1 MNWFS
6 IFRLGLVQLCIGSS
20 VVIPLSTLNR
30 LMKVELALPATI
42 AGFLIA
48 LHYAVQL
55 TRVNWGHLSDKS
67 RNRSQWIVLG
77 MLILGIGGILASSS
91 IPLIESHFSYGIMLA
106 LLSYSLIGFGVGA
119 AGTPLLALLA
129 TYSSKS
135 QKGFAA
141 SITFLMMILGL
152 AITGITVGTI
162 LDPYSHQKLLKITSS
177 LAIIT
182 IIISFLSLRNLE
194 RSLQNSSHALTPN
207 TINSD
212 VPILEGIKK
221 VWMEREARLFTIFIF
236 ISMGAFSMQDP
247 ILEPFA
253 GEVFGFTVGES
264 TKLDGFHK
272 IGTLIGIISIVLC
285 LSKFRIGFGSLSIV
299 KNERLGSEK
308 LWLITGCL
316 FSALSLFIISLLALT
331 FKEPNLL
338 NSVVFI
344 FGISNGVFTAGV
356 LGTMLHLAS
365 RGSGDN
371 KEGTRMGIWG
381 AAQAY
386 ATMIAVFFS
395 TLLVDILG
403 LIMTSLP
410 SIYGIVFL
418 TAASFFIASAYLG
431 SLIIKSD
438 ELNPNQNILQSVN

>member
-6 IFRLGLVQLCIGSS
+6 ILRLGLVQLCIGSS

-55 TRVNWGHLSDKS
+55 TRVNWGYLSDKTQ
-67 RNRSQWIVLG
+67 NRSQWIIFG
-77 MLILGIGGILASSS
+77 MLILGIGGVLASVS
-91 IPLIESHFSYGIMLA
+91 IPLIESNFAYGIMLA
-106 LLSYSLIGFGVGA
+106 LFSYTLIGFGVGA

-129 TYSSKS
+129 SYSSKS

-152 AITGITVGTI
+152 AITGITAGII
-162 LDPYSHQKLLKITSS
+162 LDPYSHQKLMKITAS

-182 IIISFLSLRNLE
+182 NILSYLSLKNLE
-194 RSLQNSSHALTPN
+194 KSLLNNADARIPNS
-207 TINSD
+207 IRYD
-212 VPILEGIKK
+212 VPFLTGIKK
-221 VWMEREARLFTIFIF
+221 IWMEREARLFTIFIF

-253 GEVFGFTVGES
+253 GEVFSFAVGES

-272 IGTLIGIISIVLC
+272 IGTLIGIILIILC
-285 LSKFRIGFGSLSIV
+285 LSKFRIGFGSLSIA

-308 LWLITGCL
+308 FWLITGCL
-316 FSALSLFIISLLALT
+316 FSAFSLFIISLLGLT
-331 FKEPNLL
+331 YRDPGIL
-338 NSVVFI
+338 NSVVFL
-344 FGISNGVFTAGV
+344 FGISNGVFTAGI

-365 RGSGDN
+365 KDSGDN
-371 KEGTRMGIWG
+371 NAGTRMGIWG

-395 TLLVDILG
+395 TVLVDILG
-403 LIMTSLP
+403 LMINSLP
-410 SIYGIVFL
+410 TVYGIVFL
-418 TAASFFIASAYLG
+418 TAASFFIAAAFLG
-431 SLIIKSD
+431 SLIIKKD
-438 ELNPNQNILQSVN
+438 ELDQNQNILQSVS

>member
-67 RNRSQWIVLG
+67 QNRSQWIVLG
-77 MLILGIGGILASSS
+77 MLILGIGGILASAS
-91 IPLIESHFSYGIMLA
+91 IPLIENRFSYGIILA

-141 SITFLMMILGL
+141 SITFLMMIIGL

-182 IIISFLSLRNLE
+182 IIISFFSLRNLE

-285 LSKFRIGFGSLSIV
+285 LSKLRIGFGSLSIV

-331 FKEPNLL
+331 FTEPNLL

-410 SIYGIVFL
+410 SVYGIVFL

-438 ELNPNQNILQSVN
+438 EPNPNQNILQSVN

>member
-1 MNWFS
+1 VNWFS

-67 RNRSQWIVLG
+67 QNRSQWIVLG
-77 MLILGIGGILASSS
+77 MLILGIGGILASAS
-91 IPLIESHFSYGIMLA
+91 IPLIENRFSYGIILA

-194 RSLQNSSHALTPN
+194 RSLQNSSHALSPN

-299 KNERLGSEK
+299 KNEHLGSEK

-316 FSALSLFIISLLALT
+316 LSALSLFIISLLALT
-331 FKEPNLL
+331 FTEPNLL

-365 RGSGDN
+365 RGSSDN

-410 SIYGIVFL
+410 SVYGIVFL

>member
-67 RNRSQWIVLG
+67 QNRSQWIVLG
-77 MLILGIGGILASSS
+77 MLILGIGGILASAS
-91 IPLIESHFSYGIMLA
+91 IPLIENRFSYGIILA

-129 TYSSKS
+129 TYSSTS
-135 QKGFAA
+135 QQGFAA

-152 AITGITVGTI
+152 AITGITVGII
-162 LDPYSHQKLLKITSS
+162 LDPYSHQKLIKITSS
-177 LAIIT
+177 LAILAN
-182 IIISFLSLRNLE
+182 IISFLSLRNLE
-194 RSLQNSSHALTPN
+194 RSLQNSSNALMPN
-207 TINSD
+207 TINSN

-221 VWMEREARLFTIFIF
+221 VWMERDARLFTIFIF

-272 IGTLIGIISIVLC
+272 IGTLLGIISIVLC
-285 LSKFRIGFGSLSIV
+285 LSKFKIGFGSLSIV

-331 FKEPNLL
+331 FAESGAL
-338 NSVVFI
+338 NSVVFF
-344 FGISNGVFTAGV
+344 FGISNGIFTAGV

-365 RGSGDN
+365 RGSSDN

-395 TLLVDILG
+395 TVLVDVLG
-403 LIMTSLP
+403 LIMTSIP
-410 SIYGIVFL
+410 SVYGIVFL
-418 TAASFFIASAYLG
+418 TAACFFIASAYLG

-438 ELNPNQNILQSVN
+438 ELNPNQNLLQSVN

>member
-1 MNWFS
+1 
-6 IFRLGLVQLCIGSS
+6 
-20 VVIPLSTLNR
+20 
-30 LMKVELALPATI
+30 MKVELALPATI

-67 RNRSQWIVLG
+67 QNRSQWIVLG
-77 MLILGIGGILASSS
+77 MLILGIGGILASAS
-91 IPLIESHFSYGIMLA
+91 IPLIENRFSYGIILA

-194 RSLQNSSHALTPN
+194 RSLQNSTHALTPN

-212 VPILEGIKK
+212 VSILEGIKK

-331 FKEPNLL
+331 FTEPNLL

-365 RGSGDN
+365 RGSSDN

-410 SIYGIVFL
+410 SVYGIVFL

>member
-6 IFRLGLVQLCIGSS
+6 ILRLGLVQLCIGSS

-55 TRVNWGHLSDKS
+55 TRVNWGYLSDKTQ
-67 RNRSQWIVLG
+67 NRSQWIIFG
-77 MLILGIGGILASSS
+77 MLILGIGGVLASVS
-91 IPLIESHFSYGIMLA
+91 IPLIESNFAYGIMLA
-106 LLSYSLIGFGVGA
+106 LFSYTLIGFGVGA

-129 TYSSKS
+129 SYSSKS

-152 AITGITVGTI
+152 AITGITAGII
-162 LDPYSHQKLLKITSS
+162 LDPYSHQKLMKITAS

-182 IIISFLSLRNLE
+182 NILSYLSLKNLE
-194 RSLQNSSHALTPN
+194 KSLLNNADARIPNS
-207 TINSD
+207 IRYD
-212 VPILEGIKK
+212 VPFLTGIKK
-221 VWMEREARLFTIFIF
+221 IWMEREARLFTIFIF

-253 GEVFGFTVGES
+253 GEVFGFAVGES
-264 TKLDGFHK
+264 TKLDGLHK
-272 IGTLIGIISIVLC
+272 VGTLIGIILIILC
-285 LSKFRIGFGSLSIV
+285 LSKFRIGFRSFSIV
-299 KNERLGSEK
+299 KNERMGSEK
-308 LWLITGCL
+308 FWLITGCL
-316 FSALSLFIISLLALT
+316 FSALSLFIISLLGLT
-331 FKEPNLL
+331 YRDPGIL
-338 NSVVFI
+338 NSVVFF
-344 FGISNGVFTAGV
+344 FGISNGVFTAGI

-371 KEGTRMGIWG
+371 NTGTRMGIWG

-395 TLLVDILG
+395 TVLVDILG
-403 LIMTSLP
+403 LMMNSLP
-410 SIYGIVFL
+410 SVYGIVFL
-418 TAASFFIASAYLG
+418 TAASFFIAAAFLG
-431 SLIIKSD
+431 SLIIKKD
-438 ELNPNQNILQSVN
+438 ELDQNQNILQSVS

>member
-1 MNWFS
+1 
-6 IFRLGLVQLCIGSS
+6 
-20 VVIPLSTLNR
+20 
-30 LMKVELALPATI
+30 MKVELALPATI

-67 RNRSQWIVLG
+67 QNRSQWIVLG
-77 MLILGIGGILASSS
+77 MLILGIGGILASAS
-91 IPLIESHFSYGIMLA
+91 IPLIENRFSYGIILA

-331 FKEPNLL
+331 FTEPNLL

-410 SIYGIVFL
+410 SVYGIVFL

>member
-6 IFRLGLVQLCIGSS
+6 ILRLGLVQLCIGSS

-55 TRVNWGHLSDKS
+55 TRVNWGYLSDKTQ
-67 RNRSQWIVLG
+67 NRSQWIIFG
-77 MLILGIGGILASSS
+77 MLILGIGGVLASAS
-91 IPLIESHFSYGIMLA
+91 IPLIESNFAYGIMLA
-106 LLSYSLIGFGVGA
+106 LFSYTLIGFGVGA

-129 TYSSKS
+129 SYSSKS

-152 AITGITVGTI
+152 AITGITAGII
-162 LDPYSHQKLLKITSS
+162 LDPYSHQKLIKITAS
-177 LAIIT
+177 LAILTNIL
-182 IIISFLSLRNLE
+182 SFLSLKNLE
-194 RSLQNSSHALTPN
+194 TSLRNNADARTPN
-207 TINSD
+207 AINYD
-212 VPILEGIKK
+212 VPFLEGIKK

-253 GEVFGFTVGES
+253 GEVFGFAVGES

-272 IGTLIGIISIVLC
+272 IGTLIGIILIILC

-308 LWLITGCL
+308 FWLITGCL
-316 FSALSLFIISLLALT
+316 FSAFSLFIISLLGVT
-331 FKEPNLL
+331 YRDPGIL
-338 NSVVFI
+338 NSVVFL
-344 FGISNGVFTAGV
+344 FGISNGVFTAGI

-365 RGSGDN
+365 RGSDGN
-371 KEGTRMGIWG
+371 NTGTRMGIWG

-395 TLLVDILG
+395 TVLVDILG
-403 LIMTSLP
+403 LMMNSLP
-410 SIYGIVFL
+410 SVYGIVFL
-418 TAASFFIASAYLG
+418 TAASFFIAAAFLG
-431 SLIIKSD
+431 SLIIKKD
-438 ELNPNQNILQSVN
+438 ELDQNQNILQSVN

>member
-67 RNRSQWIVLG
+67 QNRSQWIVLG
-77 MLILGIGGILASSS
+77 MLILGIGGILASAS
-91 IPLIESHFSYGIMLA
+91 IPLIENRFSYGIILA

-152 AITGITVGTI
+152 AITGITVGII
-162 LDPYSHQKLLKITSS
+162 LDPYSHEKLIKITSS

-182 IIISFLSLRNLE
+182 NIISFFSLRNLE
-194 RSLQNSSHALTPN
+194 RSLQNSSHALSPN

-331 FKEPNLL
+331 FTEPNLL

-410 SIYGIVFL
+410 SVYGIVFL

>member
-6 IFRLGLVQLCIGSS
+6 ILRLGLVQLCIGSS

-55 TRVNWGHLSDKS
+55 TRVNWGYLSDKTQ
-67 RNRSQWIVLG
+67 NRSQWIIFG
-77 MLILGIGGILASSS
+77 MLILGIGGVLASAS
-91 IPLIESHFSYGIMLA
+91 IPLIESNFAYGIMLA
-106 LLSYSLIGFGVGA
+106 LFSYTLIGFGVGA

-129 TYSSKS
+129 SYSSKS

-152 AITGITVGTI
+152 AITGITAGII
-162 LDPYSHQKLLKITSS
+162 LDPYSHQKLIKITAS

-182 IIISFLSLRNLE
+182 NILSFLSLKNLE
-194 RSLQNSSHALTPN
+194 KSLRNNADARTPN
-207 TINSD
+207 AINYD
-212 VPILEGIKK
+212 VPFLEGIKK

-253 GEVFGFTVGES
+253 GEVFGFAVGES

-272 IGTLIGIISIVLC
+272 IGTLIGIILIILC
-285 LSKFRIGFGSLSIV
+285 LSKFRIGFASLSIV

-308 LWLITGCL
+308 FWLITGCI
-316 FSALSLFIISLLALT
+316 FSAFSLFMISLLGLT
-331 FKEPNLL
+331 YRDPGIL
-338 NSVVFI
+338 NSVVFL
-344 FGISNGVFTAGV
+344 FGISNGVFTAGI

-365 RGSGDN
+365 KGSDGN
-371 KEGTRMGIWG
+371 NTGTRMGIWG

-395 TLLVDILG
+395 TVLVDILG
-403 LIMTSLP
+403 LMMNSLP
-410 SIYGIVFL
+410 SVYGIVFL
-418 TAASFFIASAYLG
+418 TAASFFIAAAFLG
-431 SLIIKSD
+431 SLIIKKD
-438 ELNPNQNILQSVN
+438 ELDQNQNILQSVS

>member
-1 MNWFS
+1 
-6 IFRLGLVQLCIGSS
+6 
-20 VVIPLSTLNR
+20 
-30 LMKVELALPATI
+30 
-42 AGFLIA
+42 
-48 LHYAVQL
+48 
-55 TRVNWGHLSDKS
+55 
-67 RNRSQWIVLG
+67 
-77 MLILGIGGILASSS
+77 
-91 IPLIESHFSYGIMLA
+91 
-106 LLSYSLIGFGVGA
+106 
-119 AGTPLLALLA
+119 
-129 TYSSKS
+129 
-135 QKGFAA
+135 
-141 SITFLMMILGL
+141 
-152 AITGITVGTI
+152 
-162 LDPYSHQKLLKITSS
+162 
-177 LAIIT
+177 
-182 IIISFLSLRNLE
+182 
-194 RSLQNSSHALTPN
+194 
-207 TINSD
+207 

-221 VWMEREARLFTIFIF
+221 VWMERDARLFTIFIF

-285 LSKFRIGFGSLSIV
+285 LSKFKIGFGSLSIV
-299 KNERLGSEK
+299 KNERLGSER

-316 FSALSLFIISLLALT
+316 FSALSLFIISLLAIT
-331 FKEPNLL
+331 FAGSSAL
-338 NSVVFI
+338 NSVVFF
-344 FGISNGVFTAGV
+344 FGISNGIFTAGV

-395 TLLVDILG
+395 TVLVDILG

-410 SIYGIVFL
+410 SVYGIVFL
-418 TAASFFIASAYLG
+418 TAACFFIASAYLG

-438 ELNPNQNILQSVN
+438 ELNSNQNLLQSVN

>member
-77 MLILGIGGILASSS
+77 MIILGLGGILASAS

-106 LLSYSLIGFGVGA
+106 LFSYSLIGFGVGA

-152 AITGITVGTI
+152 AITGITVGII
-162 LDPYSHQKLLKITSS
+162 LDPYSHQKLIKITAS

-182 IIISFLSLRNLE
+182 NIISFLSLRNLE
-194 RSLQNSSHALTPN
+194 RSLQNSSNAITPN
-207 TINSD
+207 TINSN

-221 VWMEREARLFTIFIF
+221 VWMERDARLFTIFIF

-285 LSKFRIGFGSLSIV
+285 LSKFKIGFGSLSIV
-299 KNERLGSEK
+299 KNERLGSER

-316 FSALSLFIISLLALT
+316 FSALSLFIISLLAIT
-331 FKEPNLL
+331 FAGSSAL
-338 NSVVFI
+338 NSVVFF
-344 FGISNGVFTAGV
+344 FGISNGIFTAGV

-395 TLLVDILG
+395 TVLVDILG

-410 SIYGIVFL
+410 SVYGIVFL
-418 TAASFFIASAYLG
+418 TAACFFIASAYLG

-438 ELNPNQNILQSVN
+438 ELNSNQNLLQSVN

>member
-6 IFRLGLVQLCIGSS
+6 ILRLGLVQLCIGSS

-55 TRVNWGHLSDKS
+55 TRVNWGYLSDKTQ
-67 RNRSQWIVLG
+67 NRSQWIIFG
-77 MLILGIGGILASSS
+77 MLILGIGGVLASVS
-91 IPLIESHFSYGIMLA
+91 IPLIESNFAYGIMLA
-106 LLSYSLIGFGVGA
+106 LFSYTLIGFGVGA

-129 TYSSKS
+129 SYSSKS

-152 AITGITVGTI
+152 AITGITAGII
-162 LDPYSHQKLLKITSS
+162 LDPYSHQKLMKITAS

-182 IIISFLSLRNLE
+182 NILSYLSLKNLE
-194 RSLQNSSHALTPN
+194 KSLLNNADARIPNS
-207 TINSD
+207 IRYD
-212 VPILEGIKK
+212 VPFLTGIKK
-221 VWMEREARLFTIFIF
+221 IWMEREARLFTIFIF

-253 GEVFGFTVGES
+253 GEVFGFAVGES

-272 IGTLIGIISIVLC
+272 IGTLIGIILIILC
-285 LSKFRIGFGSLSIV
+285 LSKFRIGFGSFSIF

-316 FSALSLFIISLLALT
+316 FSALSLFIISLLGLT
-331 FKEPNLL
+331 YRDPGIL
-338 NSVVFI
+338 NSVVFF
-344 FGISNGVFTAGV
+344 FGISNGVFTAGI

-371 KEGTRMGIWG
+371 NTGTRMGIWG

-395 TLLVDILG
+395 TVLVDILG
-403 LIMTSLP
+403 LMMNSLP
-410 SIYGIVFL
+410 SVYGIVFL
-418 TAASFFIASAYLG
+418 TAASFFIAAAFLG
-431 SLIIKSD
+431 SLIIKKD
-438 ELNPNQNILQSVN
+438 ELDQNQNILQSVS

>member
-6 IFRLGLVQLCIGSS
+6 ILRLGLVQLCIGSS

-55 TRVNWGHLSDKS
+55 TRVNWGYLSDKTQ
-67 RNRSQWIVLG
+67 NRSQWIIFG
-77 MLILGIGGILASSS
+77 MLILGIGGVLASAS
-91 IPLIESHFSYGIMLA
+91 IPLIESNFAYGIMLA
-106 LLSYSLIGFGVGA
+106 LFSYTLIGFGVGA

-129 TYSSKS
+129 SYSSKS

-152 AITGITVGTI
+152 AITGITAGII
-162 LDPYSHQKLLKITSS
+162 LDPYSHQKLIKITAS
-177 LAIIT
+177 LAILTNIL
-182 IIISFLSLRNLE
+182 SFLSLKNLE
-194 RSLQNSSHALTPN
+194 TSLRNNADARTPN
-207 TINSD
+207 AINYD
-212 VPILEGIKK
+212 VPFLEGIKK

-253 GEVFGFTVGES
+253 GEVFGFAVGES

-272 IGTLIGIISIVLC
+272 IGTLIGIILIILC
-285 LSKFRIGFGSLSIV
+285 LSKFRIGFASLSIV
-299 KNERLGSEK
+299 KNERLGTEK
-308 LWLITGCL
+308 FWLITGCL
-316 FSALSLFIISLLALT
+316 FSAFSLFIISLLGLT
-331 FKEPNLL
+331 YRDPGIL
-338 NSVVFI
+338 NSVVFL
-344 FGISNGVFTAGV
+344 FGISNGVFTAGI

-371 KEGTRMGIWG
+371 STGTRMGIWG

-395 TLLVDILG
+395 TVLVDILE
-403 LIMTSLP
+403 LMMNSLP
-410 SIYGIVFL
+410 NVYGIVFL
-418 TAASFFIASAYLG
+418 TAASFFIAAAFLG
-431 SLIIKSD
+431 SLIIKKD
-438 ELNPNQNILQSVN
+438 ELDQNQNILQSVS

>member
-6 IFRLGLVQLCIGSS
+6 ILRLGLVQLCIGSS

-55 TRVNWGHLSDKS
+55 SRVNWGYLSDKTQ
-67 RNRSQWIVLG
+67 NRSQWIIFG
-77 MLILGIGGILASSS
+77 MLILGIGGVLASAS
-91 IPLIESHFSYGIMLA
+91 IPLIESNFVYGIMLA
-106 LLSYSLIGFGVGA
+106 LFAYTLIGFGVGA

-129 TYSSKS
+129 SYSSKS

-152 AITGITVGTI
+152 AITGITAGII
-162 LDPYSHQKLLKITSS
+162 LDPYSHQKLIKITAS

-182 IIISFLSLRNLE
+182 NILSYLSLKNLE
-194 RSLQNSSHALTPN
+194 KTLRNSADARSPDAIYYNEPF
-207 TINSD
+207 
-212 VPILEGIKK
+212 LEGIKK

-253 GEVFGFTVGES
+253 GEVFGFAVGES

-272 IGTLIGIISIVLC
+272 IGTLIGIILIILC
-285 LSKFRIGFGSLSIV
+285 LSKFRIGFASLSII
-299 KNERLGSEK
+299 KNERIGSEK
-308 LWLITGCL
+308 FWLITGCV
-316 FSALSLFIISLLALT
+316 FSAFSLFIISLLGLT
-331 FKEPNLL
+331 YRDPAML
-338 NSVVFI
+338 NSVVFL
-344 FGISNGVFTAGV
+344 FGISNGVFTAGI

-371 KEGTRMGIWG
+371 NTGTRMGIWG

-395 TLLVDILG
+395 TVLVDILG
-403 LIMTSLP
+403 LMMNSLP
-410 SIYGIVFL
+410 SVYGIVFL
-418 TAASFFIASAYLG
+418 AAASFFIAAAFLG
-431 SLIIKSD
+431 SLIIKKD
-438 ELNPNQNILQSVN
+438 ELDQNQNILQSVS

>member
-6 IFRLGLVQLCIGSS
+6 ILRLGLVQLCIGSS

-55 TRVNWGHLSDKS
+55 TRVNWGYLSDKTQ
-67 RNRSQWIVLG
+67 NRSQWIIFG
-77 MLILGIGGILASSS
+77 MLILGIGGVLASAS
-91 IPLIESHFSYGIMLA
+91 IPLIESNFAYGIMLA
-106 LLSYSLIGFGVGA
+106 LFSYTLIGFGVGA

-129 TYSSKS
+129 SYSSKS

-152 AITGITVGTI
+152 AITGITAGII
-162 LDPYSHQKLLKITSS
+162 LDPYSHQKLIKITAS

-182 IIISFLSLRNLE
+182 NILSYLSLKNLE
-194 RSLQNSSHALTPN
+194 KTLRNNADARSPDAIYHNEPF
-207 TINSD
+207 
-212 VPILEGIKK
+212 LEGIKK

-253 GEVFGFTVGES
+253 GEVFGFAVGES

-272 IGTLIGIISIVLC
+272 IGTLIGIILIILC
-285 LSKFRIGFGSLSIV
+285 LSKFRIGFASLSIV

-308 LWLITGCL
+308 FWLITGCL
-316 FSALSLFIISLLALT
+316 FSAFSLFIISLLGLT
-331 FKEPNLL
+331 YRDPGIL
-338 NSVVFI
+338 NSVVFL
-344 FGISNGVFTAGV
+344 FGISNGVFTAGI

-365 RGSGDN
+365 RGSDGN
-371 KEGTRMGIWG
+371 NTGTRMGIWG

-395 TLLVDILG
+395 TVLVDILG
-403 LIMTSLP
+403 LMMNSLP
-410 SIYGIVFL
+410 SVYGIVFL
-418 TAASFFIASAYLG
+418 TAASFFIAAAFLG
-431 SLIIKSD
+431 SLIIKKD
-438 ELNPNQNILQSVN
+438 ELDQNQNILQSVS

>member
-48 LHYAVQL
+48 IHYAVQL

-67 RNRSQWIVLG
+67 QSRSQWIVLG
-77 MLILGIGGILASSS
+77 MLILGIGGILASAS
-91 IPLIESHFSYGIMLA
+91 IPLIENRFSYGIILA

-152 AITGITVGTI
+152 AITGITVGTV

-182 IIISFLSLRNLE
+182 IIISFLGLRNLE
-194 RSLQNSSHALTPN
+194 RSLQNSSHAPTPN

-212 VPILEGIKK
+212 IPILEGIKK

-285 LSKFRIGFGSLSIV
+285 LSKFRIGFGSLSII

-331 FKEPNLL
+331 FTEPNLL

-410 SIYGIVFL
+410 SVYGIVFL

>member
-6 IFRLGLVQLCIGSS
+6 ILRLGLVQLCIGSS

-55 TRVNWGHLSDKS
+55 TRVNWGYLSDKTQ
-67 RNRSQWIVLG
+67 NRSQWIIFG
-77 MLILGIGGILASSS
+77 MLILGIGGVLASVS
-91 IPLIESHFSYGIMLA
+91 IPLIESNFAYGIMLA
-106 LLSYSLIGFGVGA
+106 LFSYTLIGFGVGA

-129 TYSSKS
+129 SYSSKS

-152 AITGITVGTI
+152 AITGITAGII
-162 LDPYSHQKLLKITSS
+162 LDPYSHQKLIKITTS

-182 IIISFLSLRNLE
+182 NILSYLSLKNLE
-194 RSLQNSSHALTPN
+194 KSLLNNADARIPNS
-207 TINSD
+207 IRYD
-212 VPILEGIKK
+212 VPFLTGIKK
-221 VWMEREARLFTIFIF
+221 IWMEREARLFTIFIF

-253 GEVFGFTVGES
+253 GEVFGFAVGES

-272 IGTLIGIISIVLC
+272 VGTLIGIILIILC
-285 LSKFRIGFGSLSIV
+285 LSKFRIGFGSFSIF

-316 FSALSLFIISLLALT
+316 FSALSLFIISLLGLT
-331 FKEPNLL
+331 YRDPGIL
-338 NSVVFI
+338 NSVVFF
-344 FGISNGVFTAGV
+344 FGISNGVFTAGI

-371 KEGTRMGIWG
+371 NTGTRMGIWG

-395 TLLVDILG
+395 TVLVDILG
-403 LIMTSLP
+403 LMMNSLP
-410 SIYGIVFL
+410 SVYGIVFL
-418 TAASFFIASAYLG
+418 TAASFFIAAAFLG
-431 SLIIKSD
+431 SLIIKKD
-438 ELNPNQNILQSVN
+438 ELDQNQNILQSVS

>member
-6 IFRLGLVQLCIGSS
+6 ILRLGLVQLCIGSS

-55 TRVNWGHLSDKS
+55 TRVNWGYLSDKTQ
-67 RNRSQWIVLG
+67 NRSQWIIFG
-77 MLILGIGGILASSS
+77 MLILGIGGVLASAS
-91 IPLIESHFSYGIMLA
+91 IPLIESNFAYGIMLA
-106 LLSYSLIGFGVGA
+106 LFSYTLIGFGVGA

-129 TYSSKS
+129 SYSSKS

-152 AITGITVGTI
+152 AITGITAGII
-162 LDPYSHQKLLKITSS
+162 LDPYSHQKLIKITAS

-182 IIISFLSLRNLE
+182 NILSFLSLKNLE
-194 RSLQNSSHALTPN
+194 KSLRNNADARTPN
-207 TINSD
+207 AINYD
-212 VPILEGIKK
+212 VPFLEGIKK

-253 GEVFGFTVGES
+253 GEVFGFAVGES

-272 IGTLIGIISIVLC
+272 IGTLIGIILIILC
-285 LSKFRIGFGSLSIV
+285 LSKFRIGFGSLSFV

-308 LWLITGCL
+308 FWLITGCL
-316 FSALSLFIISLLALT
+316 FSALSLIIISVLGLT
-331 FKEPNLL
+331 YRDPGML
-338 NSVVFI
+338 NSVVFL
-344 FGISNGVFTAGV
+344 FGLSNGVFTAGI

-371 KEGTRMGIWG
+371 NTGTRMGIWG

-386 ATMIAVFFS
+386 ATMIAVFVS
-395 TLLVDILG
+395 TVLVDILG
-403 LIMTSLP
+403 LMMNSLP
-410 SIYGIVFL
+410 SVYGIVFL
-418 TAASFFIASAYLG
+418 TAASFFIAAAFLG
-431 SLIIKSD
+431 SLIIKKD
-438 ELNPNQNILQSVN
+438 ELNQNQNILQSVS

>member
-6 IFRLGLVQLCIGSS
+6 ILRLGLVQLCIGSS

-55 TRVNWGHLSDKS
+55 TRVNWGYLSDKTQ
-67 RNRSQWIVLG
+67 NRSQWIIFG
-77 MLILGIGGILASSS
+77 MLILGIGGVLASAS
-91 IPLIESHFSYGIMLA
+91 IPLIESNFAYGIMLA
-106 LLSYSLIGFGVGA
+106 LFSYTLIGFGVGA

-129 TYSSKS
+129 SYSSKS

-152 AITGITVGTI
+152 AITGITAGII
-162 LDPYSHQKLLKITSS
+162 LDPYSHQKLIKITAS

-182 IIISFLSLRNLE
+182 NILSFLSLKNLE
-194 RSLQNSSHALTPN
+194 KSLRNNADARTPN
-207 TINSD
+207 AINYD
-212 VPILEGIKK
+212 VPFLEGIKK

-253 GEVFGFTVGES
+253 GEVFGFAVGES

-272 IGTLIGIISIVLC
+272 IGTLIGIILIILC
-285 LSKFRIGFGSLSIV
+285 LSKFRIGFGSLSFV

-308 LWLITGCL
+308 FWLITGCL
-316 FSALSLFIISLLALT
+316 FSALSLIIISVLGLT
-331 FKEPNLL
+331 YRDPGIL
-338 NSVVFI
+338 NSVVFL
-344 FGISNGVFTAGV
+344 FGISNGVFTAGI

-365 RGSGDN
+365 KGSGDY

-386 ATMIAVFFS
+386 ATMIAVFVS
-395 TLLVDILG
+395 TVLVDILG
-403 LIMTSLP
+403 LMMNSLP
-410 SIYGIVFL
+410 SVYGIVFL
-418 TAASFFIASAYLG
+418 TAASFFIAAAFLG
-431 SLIIKSD
+431 SLIIKKD
-438 ELNPNQNILQSVN
+438 ELNQNQNILQSVS

>member
-6 IFRLGLVQLCIGSS
+6 ILRLGLVQLCIGSS

-55 TRVNWGHLSDKS
+55 TRVNWGYLSDKTQ
-67 RNRSQWIVLG
+67 NRSQWIIFG
-77 MLILGIGGILASSS
+77 MLILGIGGVLASAS
-91 IPLIESHFSYGIMLA
+91 IPLIESNFAYGIMLA
-106 LLSYSLIGFGVGA
+106 LFSYTLIGFGVGA

-129 TYSSKS
+129 SYSSKS

-152 AITGITVGTI
+152 AITGITAGII
-162 LDPYSHQKLLKITSS
+162 LDPYSHQKLIKITAS

-182 IIISFLSLRNLE
+182 NILSYLSLKNLE
-194 RSLQNSSHALTPN
+194 KTLRNNAEARIPN
-207 TINSD
+207 AYKYNE
-212 VPILEGIKK
+212 PFLEGIKK

-253 GEVFGFTVGES
+253 GEVFGFAVGES

-272 IGTLIGIISIVLC
+272 IGTLIGIILIILC
-285 LSKFRIGFGSLSIV
+285 LSKFRIGFASLSIV
-299 KNERLGSEK
+299 KNESIGSEK
-308 LWLITGCL
+308 FWLITGCI
-316 FSALSLFIISLLALT
+316 FSAFSLFMISLLGLT
-331 FKEPNLL
+331 YRDPGIL
-338 NSVVFI
+338 NSVVFL
-344 FGISNGVFTAGV
+344 FGISNGVFTAGI

-365 RGSGDN
+365 RGSDGN
-371 KEGTRMGIWG
+371 NTGTRMGIWG

-395 TLLVDILG
+395 TVLVDILG
-403 LIMTSLP
+403 LMMNSLP
-410 SIYGIVFL
+410 SVYGIVFL
-418 TAASFFIASAYLG
+418 TAASFFIAAAFLG
-431 SLIIKSD
+431 SLIIKKD
-438 ELNPNQNILQSVN
+438 ELDQNQNILQSVS

>member
-77 MLILGIGGILASSS
+77 MVILGIGGILASAS
-91 IPLIESHFSYGIMLA
+91 IPLIESRFSYGIMLA

-152 AITGITVGTI
+152 AITGITVGII
-162 LDPYSHQKLLKITSS
+162 LDPYSHQKLIKITSS
-177 LAIIT
+177 LAILAN
-182 IIISFLSLRNLE
+182 IISFLSLRNLE
-194 RSLQNSSHALTPN
+194 RSLQNSSNALMQN

-221 VWMEREARLFTIFIF
+221 VWMERDARLFTIFIF

-285 LSKFRIGFGSLSIV
+285 LSKFKIGFGSLSIV

-331 FKEPNLL
+331 FAESSAL
-338 NSVVFI
+338 NSVVFF
-344 FGISNGVFTAGV
+344 FGISNGIFTAGV

-365 RGSGDN
+365 RGSSDN

-395 TLLVDILG
+395 TVLVDILG
-403 LIMTSLP
+403 LIMTSIP
-410 SIYGIVFL
+410 SVYGIVFL
-418 TAASFFIASAYLG
+418 TAACFFIASAYLG

-438 ELNPNQNILQSVN
+438 ELNPNQNLLQSVN

>member
-6 IFRLGLVQLCIGSS
+6 ILRLGLIQLCIGSS

-55 TRVNWGHLSDKS
+55 TRVNWGYLSDKTQ
-67 RNRSQWIVLG
+67 NRSQWIIFG
-77 MLILGIGGILASSS
+77 MLILGIGGVLASAS
-91 IPLIESHFSYGIMLA
+91 IPLIESNFAYGIMLA
-106 LLSYSLIGFGVGA
+106 LFSYTLIGFGVGA

-129 TYSSKS
+129 SYSSKS

-152 AITGITVGTI
+152 AITGITAGII
-162 LDPYSHQKLLKITSS
+162 LDPYSHQKLIKITTS

-182 IIISFLSLRNLE
+182 NILSYLSLKNLE
-194 RSLQNSSHALTPN
+194 KSLLNNADARIPNS
-207 TINSD
+207 IRYD
-212 VPILEGIKK
+212 VPFLTGIKK
-221 VWMEREARLFTIFIF
+221 IWMEREARLFTIFIF

-253 GEVFGFTVGES
+253 GEVFGFAVGES

-272 IGTLIGIISIVLC
+272 IGTLIGIILIILC
-285 LSKFRIGFGSLSIV
+285 LSKFRIGFASLSIV

-308 LWLITGCL
+308 FWLITGCL
-316 FSALSLFIISLLALT
+316 FSAFSLFIISLLGLT
-331 FKEPNLL
+331 YRDPGIL
-338 NSVVFI
+338 NSVVFL
-344 FGISNGVFTAGV
+344 FGISNGVFTAGI

-371 KEGTRMGIWG
+371 NTGTRMGIWG

-395 TLLVDILG
+395 TVLVDILG
-403 LIMTSLP
+403 LMMNSLP
-410 SIYGIVFL
+410 SVYGIVFL
-418 TAASFFIASAYLG
+418 TAASFFIAAAFLG
-431 SLIIKSD
+431 SLIIKKD
-438 ELNPNQNILQSVN
+438 ELDQNQNILQSVS

>member
-6 IFRLGLVQLCIGSS
+6 ILRLGLVQLCIGSS

-55 TRVNWGHLSDKS
+55 TRVNWGYLSDKTQ
-67 RNRSQWIVLG
+67 NRSQWIIFG
-77 MLILGIGGILASSS
+77 MLILGIGGVLASVS
-91 IPLIESHFSYGIMLA
+91 IPLIESNFAYGIMLA
-106 LLSYSLIGFGVGA
+106 LFSYTLIGFGVGA

-129 TYSSKS
+129 SYSSKS

-152 AITGITVGTI
+152 AITGITAGII
-162 LDPYSHQKLLKITSS
+162 LDPYSHQKLMKITAS

-182 IIISFLSLRNLE
+182 NILSYLSLKNLE
-194 RSLQNSSHALTPN
+194 KSLLNNADARIPNS
-207 TINSD
+207 IRYD
-212 VPILEGIKK
+212 VPFLTGIKK
-221 VWMEREARLFTIFIF
+221 IWMEREARLFTIFIF

-253 GEVFGFTVGES
+253 GEVFGFAVGES

-272 IGTLIGIISIVLC
+272 VGTLIGIILIILC
-285 LSKFRIGFGSLSIV
+285 LSKFRIGFGSFSIF

-316 FSALSLFIISLLALT
+316 FSALSLFIISLLGLT
-331 FKEPNLL
+331 YRDPGIL
-338 NSVVFI
+338 NSVVFF
-344 FGISNGVFTAGV
+344 FGISNGVFTAGI

-371 KEGTRMGIWG
+371 NTGTRMGIWG

-395 TLLVDILG
+395 TVLVDILG
-403 LIMTSLP
+403 LMMNSLP
-410 SIYGIVFL
+410 SVYGIVFL
-418 TAASFFIASAYLG
+418 TAASFFIAAAFLG
-431 SLIIKSD
+431 SLIIKKD
-438 ELNPNQNILQSVN
+438 ELDQNQNILQSVS

>member
-6 IFRLGLVQLCIGSS
+6 ILRLGLVQLCIGSS

-55 TRVNWGHLSDKS
+55 TRVNWGYLSDKTQ
-67 RNRSQWIVLG
+67 NRSQWIIFG
-77 MLILGIGGILASSS
+77 MLILGIGGVLASAS
-91 IPLIESHFSYGIMLA
+91 IPLIESNFAYGIMLA
-106 LLSYSLIGFGVGA
+106 LFSYTLIGFGVGA

-129 TYSSKS
+129 SYSSKS

-152 AITGITVGTI
+152 AITGITAGII
-162 LDPYSHQKLLKITSS
+162 LDPYSHQKLIKITAS

-182 IIISFLSLRNLE
+182 NILSYLSLKNLE
-194 RSLQNSSHALTPN
+194 KTLRNNADTCTLNA
-207 TINSD
+207 INYNE
-212 VPILEGIKK
+212 PFLEGIKK

-253 GEVFGFTVGES
+253 GEVFGFAVGES

-272 IGTLIGIISIVLC
+272 IGTLIGIILIILC
-285 LSKFRIGFGSLSIV
+285 LSKFRIGFASLSIV

-308 LWLITGCL
+308 FWLITGCL
-316 FSALSLFIISLLALT
+316 FSAFSLFIISLLGLT
-331 FKEPNLL
+331 YRDPGIL
-338 NSVVFI
+338 NSVVFL
-344 FGISNGVFTAGV
+344 FGISNGVFTAGI

-371 KEGTRMGIWG
+371 NTGTRMGIWG

-395 TLLVDILG
+395 TVLVDILG
-403 LIMTSLP
+403 LMMNSLP
-410 SIYGIVFL
+410 NVYGIVFL
-418 TAASFFIASAYLG
+418 TAASFFIAAAFLG
-431 SLIIKSD
+431 SLIIKKD
-438 ELNPNQNILQSVN
+438 ELDQNQNILQSVS

>member
-6 IFRLGLVQLCIGSS
+6 ILRLGLVQLCIGSS

-55 TRVNWGHLSDKS
+55 TRVNWGYLSDKTQ
-67 RNRSQWIVLG
+67 NRAQWIIFG
-77 MLILGIGGILASSS
+77 MLILGIGGVLASAS
-91 IPLIESHFSYGIMLA
+91 IPLIESNFAYGIMLA
-106 LLSYSLIGFGVGA
+106 LFSYTLIGFGVGA

-129 TYSSKS
+129 SYSSKS

-152 AITGITVGTI
+152 AITGITAGII
-162 LDPYSHQKLLKITSS
+162 LDPYSHQKLIKIAAS

-182 IIISFLSLRNLE
+182 NILSYLSLKNLE
-194 RSLQNSSHALTPN
+194 KTLRSNADSRTPN
-207 TINSD
+207 AINYNE
-212 VPILEGIKK
+212 PFLEGIKK

-253 GEVFGFTVGES
+253 GEVFGFAVGES

-272 IGTLIGIISIVLC
+272 MGTLLGIILIILC
-285 LSKFRIGFGSLSIV
+285 LSKFRIGFASLSIV

-308 LWLITGCL
+308 FWLITGCI
-316 FSALSLFIISLLALT
+316 FSAFSLFMISLLGLT
-331 FKEPNLL
+331 YRDPGIL
-338 NSVVFI
+338 NSVVFL
-344 FGISNGVFTAGV
+344 FGISNGVFTAGI

-371 KEGTRMGIWG
+371 NTGTRMGIWG

-386 ATMIAVFFS
+386 ATMIAVFVS
-395 TLLVDILG
+395 TVLVDILG
-403 LIMTSLP
+403 LMMNSLP
-410 SIYGIVFL
+410 SVYGIVFL
-418 TAASFFIASAYLG
+418 TAASFFIAAAFLG
-431 SLIIKSD
+431 SLIIKKD
-438 ELNPNQNILQSVN
+438 ELDQNQNILQSVN

>member
-6 IFRLGLVQLCIGSS
+6 ILRLGLVQLCIGSS

-55 TRVNWGHLSDKS
+55 TRVNWGYLSDKTQ
-67 RNRSQWIVLG
+67 NRSQWIIFG
-77 MLILGIGGILASSS
+77 MLILGIGGVLASVS
-91 IPLIESHFSYGIMLA
+91 IPLIESNFAYGIMLA
-106 LLSYSLIGFGVGA
+106 LFSYTLIGFGVGA

-129 TYSSKS
+129 SYSSKS

-152 AITGITVGTI
+152 AITGITAGII
-162 LDPYSHQKLLKITSS
+162 LDPYSHQKLMKITAS

-182 IIISFLSLRNLE
+182 NILSYLSLKNLE
-194 RSLQNSSHALTPN
+194 KSLLNNADARIPNS
-207 TINSD
+207 IRYD
-212 VPILEGIKK
+212 VPFLTGIKK
-221 VWMEREARLFTIFIF
+221 IWMEREARLFTIFIF

-253 GEVFGFTVGES
+253 GEVFGFAVGES

-272 IGTLIGIISIVLC
+272 IGTLIGIILIILC
-285 LSKFRIGFGSLSIV
+285 LSKFRIGFRSFSIF

-316 FSALSLFIISLLALT
+316 FSALSLFIISLLGLT
-331 FKEPNLL
+331 YRDPGIL
-338 NSVVFI
+338 NSVVFF
-344 FGISNGVFTAGV
+344 FGISNGVFTAGI

-371 KEGTRMGIWG
+371 NTGTRMGIWG

-395 TLLVDILG
+395 TVLVDILG
-403 LIMTSLP
+403 LMMNSLP
-410 SIYGIVFL
+410 SVYGIVFL
-418 TAASFFIASAYLG
+418 TAASFFIAAAFLG
-431 SLIIKSD
+431 SLIIKKD
-438 ELNPNQNILQSVN
+438 ELDQNQNILQSVS

>member
-55 TRVNWGHLSDKS
+55 TRVNWGYLSDKS

-77 MLILGIGGILASSS
+77 MLILGIGGILASAS
-91 IPLIESHFSYGIMLA
+91 IPLIESRFSYGIMLA

-152 AITGITVGTI
+152 AITGITVGII
-162 LDPYSHQKLLKITSS
+162 LDPYSHQKLIKITAS

-182 IIISFLSLRNLE
+182 NIISFLSLRNLE
-194 RSLQNSSHALTPN
+194 RSLQNSSNAITPN
-207 TINSD
+207 TINSN

-221 VWMEREARLFTIFIF
+221 VWMERDARLFTIFIF

-285 LSKFRIGFGSLSIV
+285 LSKFKIGFGSLSIV
-299 KNERLGSEK
+299 KNERLGSER

-316 FSALSLFIISLLALT
+316 FSALSLFIISLLAIT
-331 FKEPNLL
+331 FAGSSAL
-338 NSVVFI
+338 NSVVFF
-344 FGISNGVFTAGV
+344 FGISNGIFTAGV

-395 TLLVDILG
+395 TVLVDILG

-410 SIYGIVFL
+410 SVYGIVFL
-418 TAASFFIASAYLG
+418 TAACFFIASAYLG

-438 ELNPNQNILQSVN
+438 ELNSNQNLLQSVN

>member
-1 MNWFS
+1 
-6 IFRLGLVQLCIGSS
+6 
-20 VVIPLSTLNR
+20 
-30 LMKVELALPATI
+30 MKVELALPATI

-77 MLILGIGGILASSS
+77 MLILGIGGILASAS
-91 IPLIESHFSYGIMLA
+91 IPLIESRFSYGIMLA

-152 AITGITVGTI
+152 AITGITVGII
-162 LDPYSHQKLLKITSS
+162 LDPYSHQKLIKITSS

-182 IIISFLSLRNLE
+182 NIISFLSLRNLE
-194 RSLQNSSHALTPN
+194 RSLQNSSNSLTAN
-207 TINSD
+207 TINSN

-221 VWMEREARLFTIFIF
+221 VWMERDARLFTIFIF

-285 LSKFRIGFGSLSIV
+285 LSKFKIGFGSLSIV
-299 KNERLGSEK
+299 KNERLGSER

-316 FSALSLFIISLLALT
+316 FSALSLFIISLLAIT
-331 FKEPNLL
+331 FAGSSAL
-338 NSVVFI
+338 NSVVFF
-344 FGISNGVFTAGV
+344 FGISNGIFTAGV

-395 TLLVDILG
+395 TVLVDILG

-410 SIYGIVFL
+410 SVYGIVFL
-418 TAASFFIASAYLG
+418 TAACFFIASAYLG

-438 ELNPNQNILQSVN
+438 ELNSNQNLLQSVN

>member
-6 IFRLGLVQLCIGSS
+6 ILRLGLVQLCIGSS

-55 TRVNWGHLSDKS
+55 TRVNWGYLSDKTQ
-67 RNRSQWIVLG
+67 NRSQWIIFG
-77 MLILGIGGILASSS
+77 MLILGIGGVLASAS
-91 IPLIESHFSYGIMLA
+91 IPLIESNFAYGIMLA
-106 LLSYSLIGFGVGA
+106 LFSYTLIGFGVGA

-129 TYSSKS
+129 SYSSKS

-152 AITGITVGTI
+152 AITGITAGII
-162 LDPYSHQKLLKITSS
+162 LDPYSHQKLIKITTS

-182 IIISFLSLRNLE
+182 NILSYLSLKNLE
-194 RSLQNSSHALTPN
+194 KTLRNNADARIPN
-207 TINSD
+207 ANNYNE
-212 VPILEGIKK
+212 PFLEGIKK

-253 GEVFGFTVGES
+253 GEVFGFAVGES

-272 IGTLIGIISIVLC
+272 IGTLIGIILIILC
-285 LSKFRIGFGSLSIV
+285 LSKFRIGFASLSIV

-308 LWLITGCL
+308 FWLITGCI
-316 FSALSLFIISLLALT
+316 FSAFSLFMISLLGLT
-331 FKEPNLL
+331 YRDPGIL
-338 NSVVFI
+338 NSVVFL
-344 FGISNGVFTAGV
+344 FGISNGVFTAGI

-365 RGSGDN
+365 RGSDGN
-371 KEGTRMGIWG
+371 NTGTRMGIWG

-395 TLLVDILG
+395 TVLVDILG
-403 LIMTSLP
+403 LMMNSLP
-410 SIYGIVFL
+410 SVYGIVFL
-418 TAASFFIASAYLG
+418 TAASFFIAAAFLG
-431 SLIIKSD
+431 SLIIKKD
-438 ELNPNQNILQSVN
+438 ELNQNQNILQSVS

>member
-6 IFRLGLVQLCIGSS
+6 ILRLGLIQLCIGSS

-55 TRVNWGHLSDKS
+55 TRVNWGYLSDKTQ
-67 RNRSQWIVLG
+67 NRSQWIIFG
-77 MLILGIGGILASSS
+77 MLILGIGGVLASAS
-91 IPLIESHFSYGIMLA
+91 IPLIESNFAYGIMLA
-106 LLSYSLIGFGVGA
+106 LFSFTLIGFGVGA

-129 TYSSKS
+129 SYSSKS

-152 AITGITVGTI
+152 AITGITAGII
-162 LDPYSHQKLLKITSS
+162 LDPYSHQKLIKVTTS

-182 IIISFLSLRNLE
+182 NILSFLSLKNLE
-194 RSLQNSSHALTPN
+194 KSLRNNADARTPN
-207 TINSD
+207 AINYD
-212 VPILEGIKK
+212 VPFLEGIKK

-253 GEVFGFTVGES
+253 GEVFGFAVGES

-272 IGTLIGIISIVLC
+272 IGTLIGIILIILC
-285 LSKFRIGFGSLSIV
+285 LSKFRIGFGSLSFV

-308 LWLITGCL
+308 FWLITGCL
-316 FSALSLFIISLLALT
+316 FSALSLIIISVLGLT
-331 FKEPNLL
+331 YRDPGIL
-338 NSVVFI
+338 NSVVFL
-344 FGISNGVFTAGV
+344 FGISNGVFTAGI

-365 RGSGDN
+365 RGSDGN
-371 KEGTRMGIWG
+371 NTGTRMGIWG

-395 TLLVDILG
+395 TVLVDILG
-403 LIMTSLP
+403 LMMNSLP
-410 SIYGIVFL
+410 SVYGIVFL
-418 TAASFFIASAYLG
+418 TAASFFIAAAFLG
-431 SLIIKSD
+431 SLIIKKD
-438 ELNPNQNILQSVN
+438 ELDQNQNILQSVS

>member
-6 IFRLGLVQLCIGSS
+6 ILRLGLVQLCIGSS

-55 TRVNWGHLSDKS
+55 TRVNWGYLSDKTQ
-67 RNRSQWIVLG
+67 NRSQWIIFG
-77 MLILGIGGILASSS
+77 MLILGTGGVLASVS
-91 IPLIESHFSYGIMLA
+91 IPLIESNFAYGIMLA
-106 LLSYSLIGFGVGA
+106 LFSYTLIGFGVGA

-129 TYSSKS
+129 SYSSKS

-152 AITGITVGTI
+152 AITGITAGII
-162 LDPYSHQKLLKITSS
+162 LDPYSHQKLMKITAS

-182 IIISFLSLRNLE
+182 NILSYLSLKNLE
-194 RSLQNSSHALTPN
+194 KSLLNNADARIPNS
-207 TINSD
+207 IRYD
-212 VPILEGIKK
+212 VPFLTGIKK
-221 VWMEREARLFTIFIF
+221 IWMEREARLFTIFIF

-253 GEVFGFTVGES
+253 GEVFGFAVGES
-264 TKLDGFHK
+264 TKLDGLHK
-272 IGTLIGIISIVLC
+272 VGTLIGIILIILC
-285 LSKFRIGFGSLSIV
+285 LSKFRIGFGSFSIF

-316 FSALSLFIISLLALT
+316 FSALSLFIISLLGLT
-331 FKEPNLL
+331 YRDPGIL
-338 NSVVFI
+338 NSVVFF
-344 FGISNGVFTAGV
+344 FGISNGVFTAGI

-371 KEGTRMGIWG
+371 NTGTRMGIWG

-395 TLLVDILG
+395 TVLVDILG
-403 LIMTSLP
+403 LMMNSLP
-410 SIYGIVFL
+410 SVYGIVFL
-418 TAASFFIASAYLG
+418 TAASFFIAAAFLG
-431 SLIIKSD
+431 SLIIKKD
-438 ELNPNQNILQSVN
+438 ELDQNQNILQSVS

>member
-67 RNRSQWIVLG
+67 QNRSQWIVLG
-77 MLILGIGGILASSS
+77 MLILGIGGILASAS
-91 IPLIESHFSYGIMLA
+91 IPLIENRFSYGIILA

-194 RSLQNSSHALTPN
+194 RSLQNSSHALSPN

-285 LSKFRIGFGSLSIV
+285 LSKLRIGFGSLSIV

-331 FKEPNLL
+331 FTEPNLL

-410 SIYGIVFL
+410 SVYGIVFL

-438 ELNPNQNILQSVN
+438 ELNSNQHILQSVN

>member
-6 IFRLGLVQLCIGSS
+6 ILRLGLIQLCIGSS

-55 TRVNWGHLSDKS
+55 TRINWGYLSDKTQ
-67 RNRSQWIVLG
+67 NRSQWIIFG
-77 MLILGIGGILASSS
+77 MLILGIGGVLASAS
-91 IPLIESHFSYGIMLA
+91 IPLIESNFAYGIMLA
-106 LLSYSLIGFGVGA
+106 LFSFTLIGFGVGA

-129 TYSSKS
+129 SYSSKS

-152 AITGITVGTI
+152 AITGITAGII
-162 LDPYSHQKLLKITSS
+162 LDPYSHQKLIKITAS

-182 IIISFLSLRNLE
+182 NILSFLSLKNLE
-194 RSLQNSSHALTPN
+194 KSLRNNADARTPN
-207 TINSD
+207 AINYD
-212 VPILEGIKK
+212 VPFLEGIKK

-253 GEVFGFTVGES
+253 GEVFGFAVGES

-272 IGTLIGIISIVLC
+272 IGTLIGIILIILC
-285 LSKFRIGFGSLSIV
+285 LSKFRIGFGSLSFV

-308 LWLITGCL
+308 FWLITGCL
-316 FSALSLFIISLLALT
+316 FSALSLIIISVLGLT
-331 FKEPNLL
+331 YRDPGIL
-338 NSVVFI
+338 NSVVFL
-344 FGISNGVFTAGV
+344 FGISNGVFTAGI

-365 RGSGDN
+365 RGSGHN
-371 KEGTRMGIWG
+371 NTGTRMGIWG

-386 ATMIAVFFS
+386 ATMIAVFVS
-395 TLLVDILG
+395 TVLVDILG
-403 LIMTSLP
+403 LMMNSLP
-410 SIYGIVFL
+410 SVYGIVFL
-418 TAASFFIASAYLG
+418 TAASFFIAAAFLG
-431 SLIIKSD
+431 SLIIKKD
-438 ELNPNQNILQSVN
+438 ELNQNQNILQSVS

>member
-6 IFRLGLVQLCIGSS
+6 ILRLGLVQLCIGSS

-55 TRVNWGHLSDKS
+55 TRVNWGYLSDKTQ
-67 RNRSQWIVLG
+67 NRSQWIIFG
-77 MLILGIGGILASSS
+77 MLILGIGGVLASVS
-91 IPLIESHFSYGIMLA
+91 IPLIESNFAYGIMLA
-106 LLSYSLIGFGVGA
+106 LFSYTLIGFGVGA

-129 TYSSKS
+129 SYSSKS

-152 AITGITVGTI
+152 AITGITAGII
-162 LDPYSHQKLLKITSS
+162 LDPYSHQKLMKITAS

-182 IIISFLSLRNLE
+182 NILSYLSLKNLE
-194 RSLQNSSHALTPN
+194 KSLLNNADARIPNS
-207 TINSD
+207 IRYD
-212 VPILEGIKK
+212 VPFLTGIKK
-221 VWMEREARLFTIFIF
+221 IWMEREARLFTIFIF

-253 GEVFGFTVGES
+253 GEVFGFAVGES
-264 TKLDGFHK
+264 TKLDGLHK
-272 IGTLIGIISIVLC
+272 VGTLIGIILIILC
-285 LSKFRIGFGSLSIV
+285 LSKFRIGFRSFSIF

-308 LWLITGCL
+308 FWLITGCL
-316 FSALSLFIISLLALT
+316 FSALSLFIISLLGLT
-331 FKEPNLL
+331 YRDPGIL
-338 NSVVFI
+338 NSVVFF
-344 FGISNGVFTAGV
+344 FGISNGVFTAGI

-371 KEGTRMGIWG
+371 NTGTRMGIWG

-395 TLLVDILG
+395 TVLVDILG
-403 LIMTSLP
+403 LMMNSLP
-410 SIYGIVFL
+410 SVYGIVFL
-418 TAASFFIASAYLG
+418 TAASFFIAAAFLG
-431 SLIIKSD
+431 SLIIKKD
-438 ELNPNQNILQSVN
+438 ELDQNQNILQSVS

>member
-6 IFRLGLVQLCIGSS
+6 ILRLGLVQLCIGSS

-55 TRVNWGHLSDKS
+55 TRVNWGYLSDKTQ
-67 RNRSQWIVLG
+67 NRSQWIIFG
-77 MLILGIGGILASSS
+77 MLILGIGGVLASVS
-91 IPLIESHFSYGIMLA
+91 IPLIESNFAYGIMLA
-106 LLSYSLIGFGVGA
+106 LFSYTLVGFGVGA

-129 TYSSKS
+129 SYSSKS

-152 AITGITVGTI
+152 AITGITAGII
-162 LDPYSHQKLLKITSS
+162 LDPYSHQKLMKITAS

-182 IIISFLSLRNLE
+182 NILSYLSLKNLE
-194 RSLQNSSHALTPN
+194 KSLLNNADARIPNS
-207 TINSD
+207 IRYD
-212 VPILEGIKK
+212 VPFLTKIKK
-221 VWMEREARLFTIFIF
+221 IWMEREARLFTIFIF

-253 GEVFGFTVGES
+253 GEVFGFAVGES

-272 IGTLIGIISIVLC
+272 VGTLIGIILIILC
-285 LSKFRIGFGSLSIV
+285 LSKFRIGFGSFSIF

-316 FSALSLFIISLLALT
+316 FSALSLFIISLLGLT
-331 FKEPNLL
+331 YRDPGIL
-338 NSVVFI
+338 NSVVFF
-344 FGISNGVFTAGV
+344 FGISNGVFTAGI

-371 KEGTRMGIWG
+371 NTGTRMGIWG

-395 TLLVDILG
+395 TVLVDILG
-403 LIMTSLP
+403 LMMNSLP
-410 SIYGIVFL
+410 SVYGIVFL
-418 TAASFFIASAYLG
+418 TAASFFIAAAFLG
-431 SLIIKSD
+431 SLIIKKD
-438 ELNPNQNILQSVN
+438 ELDQNQNILQSVS

>member
-67 RNRSQWIVLG
+67 QNRSQWIVLG
-77 MLILGIGGILASSS
+77 MLILGVGGILASAS
-91 IPLIESHFSYGIMLA
+91 IPLIENRFSYGIILA

-152 AITGITVGTI
+152 AITGITVGTM

-212 VPILEGIKK
+212 VPIFEGIKK

-285 LSKFRIGFGSLSIV
+285 LSKLRIGFGSLSIV

-331 FKEPNLL
+331 FTEPNLL

-403 LIMTSLP
+403 LVMTSLP
-410 SIYGIVFL
+410 SVYGIVFL

>member
-6 IFRLGLVQLCIGSS
+6 ILRLGLIQLCIGSS

-55 TRVNWGHLSDKS
+55 TRVNWGYLSDKTQ
-67 RNRSQWIVLG
+67 NRSQWIIFG
-77 MLILGIGGILASSS
+77 MLILGIGGVLASAS
-91 IPLIESHFSYGIMLA
+91 IPLIESNFAYGIMLA
-106 LLSYSLIGFGVGA
+106 LFSYTLIGFGVGA

-129 TYSSKS
+129 SYSSKS

-141 SITFLMMILGL
+141 SVTFLMMILGL
-152 AITGITVGTI
+152 AITGITAGII
-162 LDPYSHQKLLKITSS
+162 LDPYSHQKLIKITTS

-182 IIISFLSLRNLE
+182 NILSYLSLKNLE
-194 RSLQNSSHALTPN
+194 KTLRNNADVRTPN
-207 TINSD
+207 AINYSE
-212 VPILEGIKK
+212 PFLEGIKK

-253 GEVFGFTVGES
+253 GEVFGFAVGES

-272 IGTLIGIISIVLC
+272 IGTLIGIILIILC
-285 LSKFRIGFGSLSIV
+285 LSKFRIGFASLSIV

-308 LWLITGCL
+308 FWLITGCL
-316 FSALSLFIISLLALT
+316 FSALSLFIISLLGLT
-331 FKEPNLL
+331 YRDPGIL
-338 NSVVFI
+338 NSVVFL
-344 FGISNGVFTAGV
+344 FGISNGVFTAGI

-371 KEGTRMGIWG
+371 NTGTRMGIWG

-395 TLLVDILG
+395 TVLVDILG
-403 LIMTSLP
+403 LMMNSLP
-410 SIYGIVFL
+410 NVYGIVFL
-418 TAASFFIASAYLG
+418 TAASFFIAAAFLG
-431 SLIIKSD
+431 SLIIKKD
-438 ELNPNQNILQSVN
+438 ELDQNQNILQSVN